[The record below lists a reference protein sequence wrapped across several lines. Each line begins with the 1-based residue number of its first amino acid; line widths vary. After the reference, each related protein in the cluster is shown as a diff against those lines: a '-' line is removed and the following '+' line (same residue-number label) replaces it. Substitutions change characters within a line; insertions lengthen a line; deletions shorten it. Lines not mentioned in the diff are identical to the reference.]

1 MHRIYSREN
10 MKIVVIIKIST
21 AAFVLYIC
29 MSITEI
35 LTKQIGDCK
44 LPVLDVKISL
54 PVDEIYR

>member
-1 MHRIYSREN
+1 MHRIYSRKN

-35 LTKQIGDCK
+35 LTEQIGDCK
-44 LPVLDVKISL
+44 LPVLDVKILL

>member
-1 MHRIYSREN
+1 MHRIYNREN
-10 MKIVVIIKIST
+10 MKIVVIIKITT

-35 LTKQIGDCK
+35 LTEQIGDCK

-54 PVDEIYR
+54 PVEEIYT